1 MKKNILVF
9 PCGSEVALEI
19 YRSLCFSTHF
29 HLIGASSVE
38 DHGRFVFED
47 YIGDLPFYTDENF
60 IHILAEVLKR
70 KKIDAIYPAMDA
82 VAVFLK
88 KNEKRL
94 NCYVIGSSYEATTI
108 AASKN
113 KTYELLSNVIP
124 CPEWKTDLDK
134 VEFYPTFLKP
144 DQGYGSRNIKLAY
157 SKLEAQ
163 IFIQDKNIKYVYCE
177 YLPGKEYTI
186 DCFSNREGVLLFS
199 GARQRARISNGI
211 SVSTHSAKDHKVYFK
226 KIAEIINTKLS
237 PRGAWFFQMKE
248 NDKGQPTLLEVA
260 TRLGGSSS
268 YFRVQ
273 GVNFAMLSTFDA
285 FENDVMVNV
294 NNYEVKLDRALNN
307 KYKLNIKYNT
317 VYVDFDDCILIDNK
331 INTQLISFLYQCLNE
346 NKEIILIT
354 RHSGNITEK
363 LESLKISAIFSK
375 VIHLKNRELKSSFI
389 NSQTYSIF
397 IDDSYNERLDISCN
411 LKIPVFSPDMVEVLL
426 K

>member
-19 YRSLCFSTHF
+19 HRSLCFSTHF

-47 YIGDLPFYTDENF
+47 YIGDLPFYTDDNF
-60 IHILAEVLKR
+60 IQTLAEILKR

-88 KNEKRL
+88 KNEKIL
-94 NCYVIGSSYEATTI
+94 NCYVIGSSYEATAIT
-108 AASKN
+108 ASKS

-124 CPEWKTDLDK
+124 CPKWTTDLDK
-134 VEFYPTFLKP
+134 IGFYPAFLKP

-163 IFIQDKNIKYVYCE
+163 NFIQDKNVKYVYCE

-199 GARQRARISNGI
+199 GARERARVSNGI
-211 SVSTHSAKDHKVYFK
+211 SVSTHSARDHKVFFK
-226 KIAEIINTKLS
+226 DIAEIINTNIS

-248 NDKGQPTLLEVA
+248 DNEGQPTLLEVA
-260 TRLGGSSS
+260 IRLGGSSS

-273 GVNFAMLSTFDA
+273 GVNFAMLSAFDA
-285 FENDVMVNV
+285 FDNDVMIHM
-294 NNYEVKLDRALNN
+294 NNYKVELDRALNN
-307 KYKLNIKYNT
+307 KYKIDIKYDT
-317 VYVDFDDCILIDNK
+317 VYVDFDDCILINNK
-331 INTQLISFLYQCLNE
+331 VNTQLISFLYQCLNDD
-346 NKEIILIT
+346 KKVILIT
-354 RHSGNITEK
+354 RHSGSITDK
-363 LESLKISAIFSK
+363 LESLRIGAVFDE
-375 VIHLKNRELKSSFI
+375 VIHLKNKELKSSFI
-389 NSQTYSIF
+389 NNQSQCIF
-397 IDDSYNERLDISCN
+397 IDDSYTERLDVSCS
-411 LKIPVFSPDMVEVLL
+411 LEIPVFSPDMVEVLL

>member
-29 HLIGASSVE
+29 HLVGASSVD

-47 YIGDLPFYTDENF
+47 YIGELPFYTDESF
-60 IHILAEVLKR
+60 IQALAEILKS

-82 VAVFLK
+82 VAMFLK
-88 KNEKRL
+88 KNEKIL
-94 NCYVIGSSYEATTI
+94 NCHVIGSTYEATTI
-108 AASKN
+108 AASKS
-113 KTYELLSNVIP
+113 KTYELLSEVIP
-124 CPEWKTDLDK
+124 CPKWTTDLEEL
-134 VEFYPTFLKP
+134 EFYPAFLKP
-144 DQGYGSRNIKLAY
+144 DQGYGSRNIKLAR
-157 SKLEAQ
+157 SKLEAE
-163 IFIQDKNIKYVYCE
+163 IFIQDKKVKYVYCE

-199 GARQRARISNGI
+199 GARERARVSNGI
-211 SVSTHSAKDHKVYFK
+211 SVSTHSAREHKIFFK
-226 KIAEIINTKLS
+226 KIAEMINTKLS

-273 GVNFAMLSTFDA
+273 GVNFAMLSAFDA

-294 NNYEVKLDRALNN
+294 NNYEVELDRALNN
-307 KYKLNIKYNT
+307 KYKLNIKYDT
-317 VYVDFDDCILIDNK
+317 VYVDFDDCILINNK
-331 INTQLISFLYQCLNE
+331 VNTQLISFLYQCLND
-346 NKEIILIT
+346 NKEVILIT
-354 RHSGNITEK
+354 RHSGNIIEK
-363 LESLKISAIFSK
+363 LESLRISAVFNK
-375 VIHLKNRELKSSFI
+375 VIHLRNKELKSSFI
-389 NSQTYSIF
+389 DSQSQCIF
-397 IDDSYNERLDISCN
+397 IDDSHTERLDISCN